1 MAEGGNIWEVGKDKL
16 LEGAKSLLEGAQS
29 AWQGDYQQPDF
40 QVQDPM
46 TSSDI
51 KNVGR
56 GLVDGLTGF
65 LGMATGI
72 KIGTEQETKP
82 TGSTPKPGGGTG
94 GTGGTNSNANTDVPS
109 DPVASQT
116 GQTTGDGSNPTGD
129 PKKNNNEQKDEL
141 TSEQKARL
149 AKQAKKRADATSS
162 AYTTGNFFNVRYVQ
176 LDEKYGDQ
184 HFITTKGGKILRVIC
199 YLAPK
204 VHIDND
210 LRFSPN
216 MAENLAVPLILG
228 AGADKVVLNDRL
240 DAMGMSGYIEA
251 KDSFGYLGMYLT
263 RYHNFFVVVNI
274 SQKINGGI
282 VHYEPYIFDITKVQ
296 QTSSS
301 QSNQKQIIIHMID
314 CMTSVMKSH
323 TIASVIK
330 FNQSITSA
338 SSYKQVFSI
347 ILQYIKNYLRINTNV
362 TSQFRKDL
370 LYNDGVLLKGHP
382 ANGYDRQ
389 GDMSS
394 LVKHSFA
401 KMNRNATIYE
411 AFEILTKDCC
421 TSLKVPKK
429 FAEGYESIGDVL
441 MPFYFK
447 EEYPD
452 EKGIYHL
459 TWIDTEVIEGAKDD
473 KDNKDDKK
481 VNADDESGTV
491 VQSGTGVTTDGSTTD
506 GATGGGNN
514 DGTQSPQVG
523 SADAPQ
529 KPDAPQQPQNPD
541 KPDVPPD
548 GPTGTPPDDSNKPT
562 GGSDSA
568 MDGAGKP
575 TQQQSTTGKATN
587 AQGKTDGQGQPHQG
601 ATPKKL
607 QQLYNHFD
615 DIMIQQ
621 TKTNKKVL
629 MRQMT
634 MRDFY
639 MPFCLAFGNDT
650 PGEYGVIYEIYNP
663 NEFDVSSYGSINGVY
678 NNKSLYNMTYTP
690 MQLHTVA
697 DKWKNVVFI
706 DCSSDGSG
714 GSSTLIFFSW
724 FYDYYNQVFLNSKK
738 KKYKTNVSPDFYT
751 VSKNEKIGHAKKMQP
766 TFDSLFDEYNACTYA
781 TQTDDTV
788 GECLRHMGKN
798 IASFI
803 LLNDI
808 YTFNMDGNML
818 RRPNEIV
825 RLGVDKSNNG
835 SKNMLEIAT
844 DILQN
849 PFVMLYIR
857 QVTHIFTP
865 TNYQNKLDCCK
876 ICQYGL

>member
-1 MAEGGNIWEVGKDKL
+1 MAEGDEYLTLMGDGGVAKTQYGTPQGGNWTWGTYTAPAPAVDSNGGETSFDGQL
-16 LEGAKSLLEGAQS
+16 TLYRQPASAQTFDS
-29 AWQGDYQQPDF
+29 VTEDDSI
-40 QVQDPM
+40 
-46 TSSDI
+46 TL
-51 KNVGR
+51 R
-56 GLVDGLTGF
+56 GT
-65 LGMATGI
+65 
-72 KIGTEQETKP
+72 P
-82 TGSTPKPGGGTG
+82 TGSEPKTG
-94 GTGGTNSNANTDVPS
+94 GSQGASTTIPS
-109 DPVASQT
+109 DPVTSQT
-116 GQTTGDGSNPTGD
+116 GSPTGDGSNPTGV
-129 PKKNNNEQKDEL
+129 PTTNNNNNEQKDEL
-141 TSEQKARL
+141 SSEQKARL

-216 MAENLAVPLILG
+216 MDENLAVPLILG

-240 DAMGMSGYIEA
+240 DEMGMSGYIEA

-411 AFEILTKDCC
+411 AFDILTKDCC

-429 FAEGYESIGDVL
+429 FSEGYESIGDVL

-473 KDNKDDKK
+473 KDDKT
-481 VNADDESGTV
+481 VNADGQSWGAGAAG
-491 VQSGTGVTTDGSTTD
+491 QSGTGATTD
-506 GATGGGNN
+506 GNN
-514 DGTQSPQVG
+514 DGTQSPSVD
-523 SADAPQ
+523 SAAPPQ
-529 KPDAPQQPQNPD
+529 KPDTHQTRDTQS
-541 KPDVPPD
+541 
-548 GPTGTPPDDSNKPT
+548 DDSNKPT

-568 MDGAGKP
+568 MDSSGKP
-575 TQQQSTTGKATN
+575 TQQQSTTAKVTN
-587 AQGKTDGQGQPHQG
+587 TQGKTDGQAQTHQG
-601 ATPKKL
+601 ATSKKL

-650 PGEYGVIYEIYNP
+650 PDEYGVIYEIYNP
-663 NEFDVSSYGSINGVY
+663 NEHDISSYGTINGVY

-825 RLGVDKSNNG
+825 RLGVDKRNDG